1 MYEEFNFVILN
12 IVKITKRPS
21 NTIQKEEAHGG
32 SGARKVYASPDNLK
46 SPHFEM
52 MTYGYLPAGK
62 TFDWHDHKDTE
73 EIMVVIKGTGE
84 VHDEDGMYEYS
95 AGDVFVFPAN
105 VNHKIHNPT
114 GFEHEMMFVRV
125 KV

>member
-1 MYEEFNFVILN
+1 M
-12 IVKITKRPS
+12 KITKRAADS
-21 NTIQKEEAHGG
+21 IKKEEAHGG
-32 SGARKVYASPDNLK
+32 TGSRKVWASPDHLK

-84 VHDEDGMYEYS
+84 VHDEDGVYEYNP
-95 AGDVFVFPAN
+95 GDVFVFPAN
-105 VNHKIHNPT
+105 TKHKIHNPSKV
-114 GFEHEMMFVRV
+114 EHEMVYVRV